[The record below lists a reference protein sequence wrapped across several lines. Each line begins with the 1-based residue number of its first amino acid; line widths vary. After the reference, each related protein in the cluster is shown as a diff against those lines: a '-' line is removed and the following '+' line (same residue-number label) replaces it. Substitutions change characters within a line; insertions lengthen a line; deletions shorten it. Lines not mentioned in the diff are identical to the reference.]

1 MLAKNFLIL
10 CVLMWLSMHNVLA
23 AHVTITNN
31 LEDNLD
37 LTVHCK
43 SRDDDLGPHLLRQG
57 QNYGFK
63 FTNNFWG
70 TTLFFC
76 SFQWN
81 GEFRWFDIY
90 KESRDYGICTSCDWF
105 IKKSGPC
112 LHRSELNPECS
123 SWNK

>member
-1 MLAKNFLIL
+1 MLAKFFLIL
-10 CVLMWLSMHNVLA
+10 CVLMLLSMHNVLA

-37 LTVHCK
+37 LTIHCK
-43 SRDDDLGPHLLRQG
+43 SGDDDLGPHLLRQG
-57 QNYGFK
+57 QSYGFK

-112 LHRSELNPECS
+112 LHRFKMNPECS